1 MMKVL
6 SAVTSTGL
14 VRAGDTMLP
23 EHLYRCCKDV
33 LSGLNCKIAVE
44 TLSLLE
50 TFAGKGMLFES
61 SHAAVGML
69 VRPEMTSDT
78 AQVRLNSVP
87 ASGIPDWLMVTEMGL
102 SGTSYY
108 IAINTSFC

>member
-1 MMKVL
+1 MKVL
-6 SAVTSTGL
+6 SVVTPTGL

-33 LSGLNCKIAVE
+33 LSGLNRKIE
-44 TLSLLE
+44 EEILSLLE
-50 TFAGKGMLFES
+50 SVVSCVMTMLFES

-78 AQVRLNSVP
+78 VQFRSNTDPATGLPDRL
-87 ASGIPDWLMVTEMGL
+87 METEMAF
-102 SGTSYY
+102 SGT
-108 IAINTSFC
+108 II

>member
-1 MMKVL
+1 MKVL
-6 SAVTSTGL
+6 SVVTCTGL

-23 EHLYRCCKDV
+23 EHVYRFCKDV
-33 LSGLNCKIAVE
+33 LSGLNRKKAVE

-50 TFAGKGMLFES
+50 TVVSCVITMLFES

-78 AQVRLNSVP
+78 VQVRSNTDP
-87 ASGIPDWLMVTEMGL
+87 ATGLPDRLMETEIAFL
-102 SGTSYY
+102 GTND
-108 IAINTSFC
+108 IIR